1 MSYVIAFLI
10 GLLVSFASSQQKAYD
25 ATLWRGGVLDTDV
38 VKVGERSIRWEQ
50 AESSAIT
57 LSFERPRDWSGFSAI
72 SFWMHSK
79 RATNS
84 AFMLIISSENDR
96 TEGGDYYFLRIK
108 LDWTGW
114 KHFLVPFR
122 EMGIA
127 REPIGWQKI
136 DRVTFTASGW
146 GNNPNPEAVLHLD
159 GFRVIRISEQ
169 KREGPSMSDEELFKS
184 LDLDMPQ
191 LKAVREAVLKGDY
204 TLAKRALAEHIR
216 RRRWPRW
223 FFDWRDHPFL
233 GVKVPPPQADKN
245 PEGWDY
251 YHLFLTIDWDGWKR
265 FRFKKEE
272 FSPTRDPIGWS
283 WIRYIMFSAVG
294 WNLKPDPQTTL
305 YLDEI
310 RLVGK
315 RGSVTIC
322 DFESESPPFEGVE
335 RTDEISKGGRFSGRW
350 ADHPVNPRIRCWK
363 IPHDW
368 SDFDY
373 LEFWIYSEK
382 ATNSRL
388 ILVLDSDLP
397 KPPRDAEDYVHK
409 RFTWNYGNRP
419 WTVQFEGRIDW
430 SANPTEGEART
441 HLWNEA
447 LNRHYHFQKLA
458 RAYWKTGYER
468 YAEALAEQWMDWIKS
483 NPPPLASSGNQA
495 PGGCYAWQTLTTG
508 IRLERTWPDALYR
521 CLGSPAFTDEVV
533 VTIMKSVAD
542 QARHLVK
549 WPTSRNWLTEESM
562 GLFTAGMLFPEFK
575 DAKSWRHTAIERL
588 YRQLDEEVYPDGMED
603 ELAAGYNNW
612 VVSNMCNLIER
623 AKMNGLEDEIPTDFK
638 EKLEKMFNYLLYAMM
653 PNGAIPGLNDSGNAD
668 VRGLLMRGYRLFPHR
683 EDFLFGA
690 TLGEKGRRPEYTS
703 YAFPYT
709 GHYIMRS
716 GWGRDAVY
724 LLFDSGPFGSGHQHE
739 DKLHFV
745 LWAYGG
751 QLVLDPGNYSYDR
764 SRWRR
769 YIITTPAHNTIM
781 LDGKGQN
788 RRRRRETW
796 VRPKPWDKPK
806 PQGDNALWVSEP
818 SFDFARGRYE
828 SGYGDRN
835 EIDVSHTRRILFVK
849 PDYFIIQDTLTPADN
864 AEHTYDSLF
873 HLDTEE
879 AILDER
885 RLKVETKKDKGSN
898 LAIIPLLDGDLK
910 ARIVKGER
918 DPVQGWANHPWRPI
932 PTAIYTKRG
941 DGVIRF
947 LYLLYPLREGER
959 DPVLSLEPLP
969 LRPSDASAL
978 AAVIRF
984 SDGRVDYVLFNDSP
998 GREVEFAGFTTKAEA
1013 MYVREDKEGE
1023 IRAKFETP

>member
-1013 MYVREDKEGE
+1013 MCVREDKEGK